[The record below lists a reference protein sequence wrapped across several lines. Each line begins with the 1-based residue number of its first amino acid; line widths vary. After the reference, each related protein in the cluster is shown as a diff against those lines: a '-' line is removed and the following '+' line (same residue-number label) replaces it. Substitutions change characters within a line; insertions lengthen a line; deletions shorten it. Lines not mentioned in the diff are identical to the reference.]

1 MSDTLTDHLAF
12 YAQHGAALFPI
23 PQGKKEPSFGI
34 VPSFKHDHSRDPKQW
49 ARWAAENPGCN
60 FGVVGFASGWII
72 VDIDTSGGDAGRGE
86 AWSLWAELCASWGI
100 PVAAPHVQ
108 SARGG
113 WHAYFQVPAG
123 VDASQLRQPD
133 AIKKRI
139 NIRCVGFT
147 VAAGSYYDGTAKGEA
162 SGPYL
167 LMSDAP
173 PHPAPAALIA
183 HCTRAAPR
191 PSATTMPGS
200 KDKGDV
206 AALLVWLADKGAF
219 EDYESWFQVG
229 MSLRVEYGDDG
240 FDLWEL
246 THDGTVS
253 PEHAANKWQSFATD
267 PTPQSVTLSTFLQR
281 AHALGWHGTIRKSSA
296 AMFDGVA
303 QLAAASGA
311 SLSSGMPTGASGLPM
326 MAGQQELTRLA
337 APILEEFLAAT
348 SDAPRWPS
356 TSEFPTLPGA
366 MEGHGLYATMQDT
379 IARIVSLSEQPKFK
393 PSRVTDALAVLNI
406 LHADVFEAV
415 ARRIRAA
422 GHTLHDRKIRL
433 AAANLSEKVER
444 ITVTHD
450 KWEYDKNGEPQ
461 ADNSDNVTVL
471 IGVLGLDLRWN
482 AWLERMEIQGGIDA
496 DLRWPTWSYVDD
508 TVVAKL
514 RTRANRTKTRFRPGK
529 EFLWESL
536 LAIAHTNTVDPV
548 VELLGALQT
557 QWDGTERLSAW
568 LTTYCHTPDDA
579 YHRAVARSLI
589 GGMVARIR
597 HPGIKFDT
605 MPIFYGRQGTGK
617 STMLSILALRPE
629 YFSDS
634 ILLGDAS
641 KELVLSLAGKALVEI
656 SEMGMRG
663 NTNVNH
669 VKAMISRT
677 TDAGRTA
684 YARAV
689 TERARRNIWAGSTN
703 DDNPLV
709 DNENRR
715 FLPVRIDAEIALA
728 ALRADVDQLVAEA
741 ATLEAAG
748 ADFAIP
754 RDVWQEAAEHQEA
767 ARSVSDVEARLSD
780 WFALT
785 SFTTSAF
792 VTTTDLAELCD
803 LAGWKSIHTMRNAVM
818 RRLGF
823 KEVLPYISGQ
833 KTRGWYRG
841 PDVTPKHVGNV
852 TRYQVG
858 RSGDGRPRVIISR
871 AGGGESLPALPY

>member
-1 MSDTLTDHLAF
+1 MD
-12 YAQHGAALFPI
+12 
-23 PQGKKEPSFGI
+23 
-34 VPSFKHDHSRDPKQW
+34 
-49 ARWAAENPGCN
+49 
-60 FGVVGFASGWII
+60 VVIF
-72 VDIDTSGGDAGRGE
+72 
-86 AWSLWAELCASWGI
+86 
-100 PVAAPHVQ
+100 AAP
-108 SARGG
+108 A
-113 WHAYFQVPAG
+113 
-123 VDASQLRQPD
+123 
-133 AIKKRI
+133 
-139 NIRCVGFT
+139 
-147 VAAGSYYDGTAKGEA
+147 
-162 SGPYL
+162 
-167 LMSDAP
+167 
-173 PHPAPAALIA
+173 APAALVS
-183 HCTRAAPR
+183 HCRRAAPR
-191 PSATTMPGS
+191 ATSGAVIGS
-200 KDKGDV
+200 HDASDV
-206 AALLVWLADKGAF
+206 AGLVLWLNERDEFSTHDA
-219 EDYESWFQVG
+219 WVNLG
-229 MSLRVEYGDDG
+229 MSLKLEFGDAAL
-240 FDLWEL
+240 DLWRL
-246 THDGTVS
+246 AHDSTVT
-253 PEHAANKWQSFATD
+253 PEVESSKWDSFATD
-267 PTPQSVTLSTFLQR
+267 PKPGCVTLASIMKR
-281 AHALGWHGTIRKSSA
+281 AHALGWSGSIRPSSSQ
-296 AMFDGVA
+296 MFDGVA
-303 QLAAASGA
+303 QLAAMSGA
-311 SLSSGMPTGASGLPM
+311 SLSSGMPTGATGLPM
-326 MAGQQELTRLA
+326 MAGQTELTRLA

-356 TSEFPTLPGA
+356 SSEFPTLPSA

-406 LHADVFEAV
+406 LHGDVFEAV

-548 VELLGALQT
+548 VELLGALQA

-629 YFSDS
+629 YFSDT

-689 TERARRNIWAGSTN
+689 TERQRRNIWAGSTN

-715 FLPVRIDAEIALA
+715 FLPVRIDTEIALA
-728 ALRADVDQLVAEA
+728 ALRADVEQLVAEA
-741 ATLEAAG
+741 AVLEAAG

-754 RDVWQEAAEHQEA
+754 RDVWAEAAEHQEA
-767 ARSVSDVEARLSD
+767 ARSVSDVEARLSE

-841 PDVTPKHVGNV
+841 PDVTPKHVGNA
-852 TRYQVG
+852 TRYQVS
-858 RSGDGRPRVIISR
+858 RSGDGRPRVTIR
-871 AGGGESLPALPY
+871 TGGGESLPPLPY